1 MKSQQNLQ
9 ETQSEVLQAQSRALD
24 TDRSTNTV
32 NIAPKRSRTVGNTCK
47 GTNMA
52 LSADANINT
61 ANIAGRTATAA
72 VARAAAVTR
81 AAKAETKAAATA

>member
-24 TDRSTNTV
+24 TDGSTNTA

-72 VARAAAVTR
+72 VARAAVTR